1 MKAIKIVSVD
11 MGNNETAIARGV
23 YQNDDGTFSW
33 ITFTKSGSCKM
44 LKTAMKKAGF

>member
-1 MKAIKIVSVD
+1 MVTIKEIRQEA
-11 MGNNETAIARGV
+11 GNNETAIARGV

-33 ITFTKSGSCKM
+33 LTFTKSGTCKK

>member
-1 MKAIKIVSVD
+1 MATIKEIRQET
-11 MGNNETAIARGV
+11 GNNESAIVRGV

>member
-23 YQNDDGTFSW
+23 YQNDDGSYFW
-33 ITFTKSGSCKM
+33 VTFTRSGTCKK
-44 LKTAMKKAGF
+44 LATAMKKAGF